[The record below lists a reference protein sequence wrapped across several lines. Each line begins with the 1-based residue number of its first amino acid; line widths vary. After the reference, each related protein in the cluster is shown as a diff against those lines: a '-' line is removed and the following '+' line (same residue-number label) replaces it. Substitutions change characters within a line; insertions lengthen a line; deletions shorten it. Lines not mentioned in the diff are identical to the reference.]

1 MHNNIEVPLFI
12 RVMPGALKN
21 FDEILK
27 ESNLFIN
34 NALVVTDPGESSKYA
49 KIVMKELEI
58 KKEMLIYIEHNT
70 YEEVKRTERF
80 AREKKADFIIGVGG
94 GKALDIAK
102 LASFRYGSNL
112 ISVPTLSS
120 HDGISSPVASII
132 IDGKRMSLGAS
143 MPSGIIIDV
152 DVIRKSP
159 PRFIYS
165 GIMDLIS
172 NISAIKDWELAYKK
186 GYELKLNG
194 FSKAIAYSAAES
206 VLNYKGNDIYSR
218 EFMDIL
224 LNGLV
229 LSGIAMEIAG
239 SSRPASGAEHNF
251 SHAFDMLYP
260 HNRLLHGEKVGIG
273 HLFIAYFRDR
283 DEYLSL
289 ADCLSKLGIMDYL
302 KGILPENKELA
313 DAMMTAQKI
322 RRDRYSILSEIKLS
336 RKTILNAAEVIFRK

>member
-12 RVMPGALKN
+12 RVMPGALTK

-27 ESNLFIN
+27 ESNLFMN
-34 NALVVTDPGESSKYA
+34 NALIVTDFGDSSKYA
-49 KIVMKELEI
+49 KIVKKEL
-58 KKEMLIYIEHNT
+58 KVKDDMFTYIEHNT
-70 YEEVKRTERF
+70 YEEVKKVERF
-80 AREKKADFIIGVGG
+80 ARSRKADFIIGVGG

-102 LASFRYGSNL
+102 LASFRYGSHF

-159 PRFIYS
+159 PKFIYS
-165 GIMDLIS
+165 GIMDLVS
-172 NISAIKDWELAYKK
+172 NISAIKDWELAYEK
-186 GYELKLNG
+186 GFEIKLNG

-206 VLNYKGNDIYSR
+206 VINYKGSDIYST
-218 EFMDIL
+218 EFMNIL

-273 HLFIAYFRDR
+273 HLIISYFRDK
-283 DEYLSL
+283 DEYSSL
-289 ADCLSKLGIMDYL
+289 KDCLTKLGIIDYI
-302 KGILPENKELA
+302 KTVIPDNEEIVN
-313 DAMMTAQKI
+313 AMMTAQKI
-322 RRDRYSILSEIKLS
+322 RRDRYSILNEIKLT
-336 RKTILNAAEVIFRK
+336 RKAVISAVKEIF